1 MSRAI
6 SKQLI
11 EPLYPLVQDIP
22 EVEDIIITS
31 GRAGAKTSGLGI
43 SSVYIASA
51 VPTAQVIMRK
61 NKNKLRNTV
70 YPEIKRAFTRLGI
83 PSDFAKFGLSPL
95 YVELLTD
102 KRSKIYFA
110 GSDNPDDT
118 KGMIDEDFSISRVY
132 VDEVTEFFAMG
143 YDKGKEELDNIKAT
157 FVRGNDADF
166 KMIYLFNPPKNEN
179 APVMKWLNEKKY
191 IHDEDG
197 HVLGLNPRT
206 LHIHTT
212 YEDVPVEWLGQRL
225 IDSALEMKRMDEEY
239 YNWLWRGESVGVGDV
254 IYHMF
259 NRNKHIAD
267 YEGERLQNI
276 VIGVDYGQ
284 MNATTFNAVGFDL
297 RKNRFH
303 AIKNYTHSGRDSN
316 RQKSPS
322 EYAKDM
328 YKFVMDVEQQ
338 TKEYVKA
345 IVIDP
350 SATGFAEEIKRYFNS
365 QRKPVNI
372 VKADNT
378 VDVGIARVQTLLTH
392 QAIVFDSSM
401 EAVFQEFEQYRYDER
416 SIERGDEKP
425 IKDFD
430 HSMDGIRYLIM
441 YVYNTYKRRL
451 GIIDDEEMSE

>member
-1 MSRAI
+1 MMKNDLAGQI
-6 SKQLI
+6 IQ
-11 EPLYPLVQDIP
+11 PLYPLVQDIP
-22 EVEDIIITS
+22 EIEDIIITS

-51 VPTAQVIMRK
+51 MATAQVIMRK

-83 PSDFAKFGLSPL
+83 PSNFAKFGLSPL
-95 YVELLTD
+95 YIEMLTD
-102 KRSKIYFA
+102 KQSKIYFA

-118 KGMIDEDFSISRVY
+118 KGMIDEDFPISRVY
-132 VDEVTEFFAMG
+132 VDEVSEFFAMG
-143 YDKGKEELDNIKAT
+143 YEKGKEELDNIKAT
-157 FVRGNDADF
+157 FVRGNGSDF
-166 KMIYLFNPPKNEN
+166 KMVYLFNPPKNVN

-191 IHDEDG
+191 LHDEEG
-197 HVLGLNPRT
+197 NVEGLNPRT

-225 IDSALEMKRMDEEY
+225 IDSALETKRMDEEY
-239 YNWLWRGESVGVGDV
+239 YNWLWLGESVGVKDV
-254 IYHMF
+254 IFHMF
-259 NRNKHIAD
+259 DRSQHIVD
-267 YEGERLQNI
+267 YKKERLQNI

-284 MNATTFNAVGFDL
+284 MNATTFNAIGFDL
-297 RKNRFH
+297 KSNRFH

-328 YKFVMDVEQQ
+328 YDFVMEVEAE
-338 TKEYVKA
+338 TGELVKA
-345 IVIDP
+345 LVIDP

-365 QRKPVNI
+365 QG
-372 VKADNT
+372 KAVAIIKANNT
-378 VDVGIARVQTLLTH
+378 VDEGIARVQTLLTY
-392 QAIVFDSSM
+392 QALVFDSSM
-401 EAVFQEFEQYRYDER
+401 EAVFQELEQYRYDEK

-430 HSMDGIRYLIM
+430 HSMDGIRYAIM

-451 GIIDDEEMSE
+451 KLVDEKT

>member
-1 MSRAI
+1 MSHDLAQ
-6 SKQLI
+6 QLI

-22 EVEDIIITS
+22 DVEDIIMTS
-31 GRAGAKTSGLGI
+31 GRAGAKTSGLGV
-43 SSVYIASA
+43 SSVYIASSTA
-51 VPTAQVIMRK
+51 TAQVIMRK

-83 PSDFAKFGLSPL
+83 SSSFAKFGLSPL

-102 KRSKIYFA
+102 KKSKIYFA

-118 KGMIDEDFSISRVY
+118 KGMIDEDFPISRVY

-143 YDKGKEELDNIKAT
+143 YEKGKEELDNIKAT
-157 FVRGNDADF
+157 FVRGNDGDF

-191 IHDEDG
+191 IHDEEG
-197 HVLGLNPRT
+197 NVLGLNPRT

-212 YEDVPVEWLGQRL
+212 YEDVPAEWLGQRL

-239 YNWLWRGESVGVGDV
+239 YNWLWKGESVGVGDV
-254 IYHMF
+254 IFHMF
-259 NRNKHIAD
+259 NRNKHIVD
-267 YEGERLQNI
+267 YEQQRLQNI

-297 RKNRFH
+297 RNNRFH

-328 YKFVMDVEQQ
+328 YEFVLSVEQQ
-338 TKEYVKA
+338 TKEIVKA

-350 SATGFAEEIKRYFNS
+350 SATGFAEEIKRYFHS
-365 QRKPVNI
+365 QGKAVSI

-401 EAVFQEFEQYRYDER
+401 EQVFQEFEQYRYDER

-425 IKDFD
+425 VKDFD
-430 HSMDGIRYLIM
+430 HSMDGIRYLVM
-441 YVYNTYKRRL
+441 YLYNTYKRRL
-451 GIIDDEEMSE
+451 KIVDDEEMSE